1 MFQACAQRVAAYQ
14 CAIGF
19 VPKTYHEF
27 WHIVITA
34 THMYA
39 PIGGGVNTYGFMHRP
54 LIGRSSTTHRPLID
68 HWEKP
73 HRPLLL
79 NMKKGFGDLSL
90 DFSIWKSGR
99 CGIY

>member
-1 MFQACAQRVAAYQ
+1 LVRIRPEHFSGARVTTMFQACAQRVAAYQ

-39 PIGGGVNTYGFMHRP
+39 PIGEVSIHTV
-54 LIGRSSTTHRPLID
+54 LCIDRSSAAHRPLID
-68 HWEKP
+68 RSSTTGKN
-73 HRPLLL
+73 RI
-79 NMKKGFGDLSL
+79 DRS
-90 DFSIWKSGR
+90 
-99 CGIY
+99 Y